1 MTSNSALLDLVLA
14 CAPLI
19 ATDTAMALVQT
30 ESSGNPHAIG
40 VVGNELVRQPSTRAE
55 ALATARQLAASGWDF
70 SVGLGQINQ
79 RNFRRLGLDVE
90 RALQPCT
97 NLQAMQAILIGCF
110 ERAGLA
116 PAAPAQTRSTT
127 DSDAGAQHL
136 LRRALS
142 CYYSGNF
149 RTGLA
154 RGDKGQPSYVD
165 RVIAAASHNRTRGSP
180 PTQRAAEK
188 TRTAQVFP

>member
-1 MTSNSALLDLVLA
+1 MTTSATLVDLVLA

-19 ATDTAMALVQT
+19 APDTAMALVRT

-40 VVGNELVRQPSTRAE
+40 VVGNELVRQPSSRAQ

-79 RNFRRLGLDVE
+79 RNFARLGLDVE
-90 RALQPCT
+90 RALEPCT

-110 ERAGLA
+110 ERAGFA
-116 PAAPAQTRSTT
+116 PANSIDARSPTHTT
-127 DSDAGAQHL
+127 TQHR

-149 RTGLA
+149 RTGLT

-165 RVIAAASHNRTRGSP
+165 RVIAAWSHNRTRGSP
-180 PTQRAAEK
+180 APG
-188 TRTAQVFP
+188 RTGEMARTPQDSP